1 MEGAKM
7 SLMEKMMKGTIQ
19 TNISRILKLLVL
31 IFVFVAVNS
40 DASVQKVKDKDIA
53 IAVENELIADEAVSA
68 HLIDVGVVD
77 GIVTLAG
84 TVDNLLAKDRATK
97 LARTVIGV
105 RSVVNNID
113 VKPVKRSDSDLH
125 SDVKSALLYDPAADE
140 YEIEIGVSD
149 RVVTL
154 TGNVRSW
161 QEYKLAE
168 QVAKGVVGVKK
179 VNNDLNVIYTKDR
192 SDYEIE
198 QEVRAKLENDVWIDG
213 KDIDVMVDNGEV
225 TLNGT
230 VGNPYEKHRAKLA
243 AWVAGT
249 DSVDVRYLEVKPWER
264 NKMSRQQRYFNV
276 SDTKIKQ
283 AVKDALL
290 FDPRTYEFK
299 IEVEVEDNVVI
310 LIGKVDNLEA
320 KRAAESDAENTVGVV
335 RVKNH
340 IKVRPEKLV
349 ANGELEE
356 RVKKAMIR
364 DPYTEY
370 FDIDVNAINGKV
382 FLEGKVN
389 TSFERIHAEN
399 VASKVNGVVE
409 VVNLIDYKRKWVWKP
424 DTDIHQDVN
433 QHIFWSPYVDPDDVN
448 VEVENGIVT
457 LTGEVNSLRER
468 IKAEENAY
476 QGGAK
481 DVVNKLRI
489 VGEG

>member
-1 MEGAKM
+1 M
-7 SLMEKMMKGTIQ
+7 SLLKGMFNKRGLFIAPPVLAL
-19 TNISRILKLLVL
+19 SLMLFMLLQ
-31 IFVFVAVNS
+31 IDGYAGI
-40 DASVQKVKDKDIA
+40 QKVKDKDIA
-53 IAVENELIADEAVSA
+53 MAVENELIADEAVSA
-68 HLIDVGVVD
+68 HLIDVGVED
-77 GIVTLAG
+77 GIVTLTG

-97 LARTVIGV
+97 LTRTVIGV

-113 VKPVKRSDSDLH
+113 VKPVKRSDSDIH
-125 SDVKSALLYDPAADE
+125 SDVKSALLYDPATDE
-140 YEIEIGVSD
+140 YEIKIGVTD

-168 QVAKGVVGVKK
+168 QVTKGVVGVKN
-179 VNNDLNVIYTKDR
+179 VNNDLNVIYTHDR

-213 KDIDVMVDNGEV
+213 EDIDVMVDNGEV

-249 DSVDVRYLEVKPWER
+249 DSVDVRYLEVIPWER
-264 NKMSRQQRYFNV
+264 NKKSRQQKYFNV
-276 SDTKIKQ
+276 PDNKIKQ

-299 IEVEVEDNVVI
+299 IDVQVEDNVVT
-310 LIGKVDNLEA
+310 LMGKVDNLEA
-320 KRAAESDAENTVGVV
+320 KRAAKSDAENTVGVL
-335 RVKNH
+335 RVKDH
-340 IKVRPEKLV
+340 IKVRPAKLV
-349 ANGELEE
+349 ENEELED
-356 RVKKAMIR
+356 RVEKAMIR

-370 FDIDVNAINGKV
+370 FDIDVNAVNGKV
-382 FLEGKVN
+382 YLDGNVN
-389 TSFERIHAEN
+389 TSYEKFHAEK
-399 VASKVNGVVE
+399 VASKIKGVVE

-433 QHIFWSPYVDPDDVN
+433 QQIFWSPYVDPDDVN
-448 VEVENGIVT
+448 VKVENGIVT

-481 DVVNKLRI
+481 DVINQLRI
-489 VGEG
+489 VGQG